1 MSDRRFW
8 LGLAL
13 IALAAF
19 GVRLAVA
26 AKFQGL
32 STPPKA
38 AANPDQVDYEEF
50 GWQLASG
57 QGYTRA
63 DGTPTACRP
72 PGTSA
77 ALVPAYALF
86 GHDYAAARVEFS
98 LLSALACVASGLLA
112 AAVFGRAAGLI
123 AALVLCCLPNH
134 FYYAQHFLSEV
145 PYSLLIALAL
155 GAAVR
160 SYQRGGRTLLDLGAG
175 LLLAAAMLTRP
186 QASLCL
192 PIAAGLVLFIPRPT
206 RRRAALQL
214 ARTALGCALLVA
226 PWMLRN
232 HAVIGT
238 ANLST
243 LSGHVFWGAHNA
255 TVLNEPG
262 LIGSWIPI
270 DSLIDA
276 QHPMPAGEAARAAAA
291 WRYGL
296 DFAREHGAELP
307 RLVFWKLVRQYS
319 PFSET
324 SNRGVYWSFALAW
337 IALAPLCLLGIARGW
352 RRARAATLLVLVPML
367 STLLIGIVFYG
378 AVRFRDGDASLYV
391 VPAAGVLAALLPRR
405 WRDADQG
412 SSVPPSSR

>member
-8 LGLAL
+8 LALLL

-26 AKFQGL
+26 ARFQGL

-72 PGTSA
+72 PGTSV

-112 AAVFGRAAGLI
+112 AAVFGRAAGVL
-123 AALVLCCLPNH
+123 AALLLACLPNH

-145 PYSLLIALAL
+145 PYSLAIALAV
-155 GAAVR
+155 ACAVR
-160 SYQRGGRTLLDLGAG
+160 SHARGGSWGLDLGAG

-192 PIAAGLVLFIPRPT
+192 PLAALLVLGAD
-206 RRRAALQL
+206 AAARKPALLQF
-214 ARTALGCALLVA
+214 ARTALGCALLVG

-232 HAVIGT
+232 HEVIGT

-255 TVLNEPG
+255 TVLHEPG
-262 LIGSWIPI
+262 LVGSWIPI

-276 QHPMPAGEAARAAAA
+276 EHPMPKGEAERAAAA
-291 WRYGL
+291 WRYGMQ
-296 DFAREHGAELP
+296 FVREHAAEMP
-307 RLVFWKLVRQYS
+307 VLVFWKLVRQYS

-324 SNRGVYWSFALAW
+324 SNRGVYWSFALSW
-337 IALAPLCLLGIARGW
+337 IALAPLIVVGIVRGL
-352 RRARAATLLVLVPML
+352 RRARAATLFVLLPML
-367 STLLIGIVFYG
+367 STLAIGVVFYG

-391 VPAAGVLAALLPRR
+391 VLAALALAGLLPQR
-405 WRDADQG
+405 WFPRDQ
-412 SSVPPSSR
+412 SPSVPPSSR